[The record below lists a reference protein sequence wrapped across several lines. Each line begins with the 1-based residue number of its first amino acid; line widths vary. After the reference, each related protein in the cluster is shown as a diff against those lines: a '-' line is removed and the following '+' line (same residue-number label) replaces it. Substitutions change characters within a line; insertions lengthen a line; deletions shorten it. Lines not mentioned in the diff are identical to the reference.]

1 MDFSLPATAEEFAEE
16 VREFVAEHVTDEVVT
31 RYLQTG
37 TMHDWGLHQALAD
50 RGWIAPTWPK
60 LDGGQALSEIEAM
73 VLLDQLHRAGAPLDG
88 WIITMC
94 GASAIRALGSA
105 QQRAEVVPQ
114 VVAGQALISLG
125 FSEPDS
131 GSDVAAARTRAVRDG
146 DEWII
151 NGQKMFTTMA
161 HEATWVLLLT
171 RTDPSAAKHR
181 GLTMFL
187 VPLDSPGI
195 VVEPVHTLGGERT
208 NITFYADVRV
218 PDTARVHELNKGW
231 ELLTLAL
238 TTERGSAF
246 GAGSSFLGT
255 MGRML
260 DGTLRWAATAR
271 RGGRPILEEPTARR
285 RLAKA
290 KIDHE
295 VSRLLNLRSVWL
307 AGQDIVPDVEASV
320 AKLFSTE
327 ALQRM
332 TSDLLELIGP
342 EGLLNH
348 HSPAAPSGGAMEH
361 AFRHSTVT
369 TIYGGSSEVMRNII
383 SQRGLGLPRG

>member
-1 MDFSLPATAEEFAEE
+1 MDFSLPPTSDEFARK
-16 VREFVAEHVTDEVVT
+16 VREFVAAHVTDEVVT
-31 RYLQTG
+31 RSLATG
-37 TMHDWGLHQALAD
+37 TMHDWGLHQALAAQ
-50 RGWIAPTWPK
+50 GWIAPTWPK
-60 LDGGQALSEIEAM
+60 SDGGQALSELEAM
-73 VLLDQLHRAGAPLDG
+73 VLLDELHLAGAPLDG
-88 WIITMC
+88 WITTMC
-94 GASAIRALGSA
+94 GASAIRALGSV
-105 QQRAEVVPQ
+105 QQRADVVSQ
-114 VVAGQALISLG
+114 VVAGKALIALG

-195 VVEPVHTLGGERT
+195 VVEPIHTLGGERT
-208 NITFYADVRV
+208 NITFYSDVRV

-231 ELLTLAL
+231 EFLTLAL

-246 GAGSSFLGT
+246 GAGSSFMGT

-260 DGTLRWAATAR
+260 EGTLRWAATAR
-271 RGGRPILEEPTARR
+271 RGGRPVLEEPTSRR

-307 AGQDIVPDVEASV
+307 AGQGMVPDVEASV
-320 AKLFSTE
+320 AKLYTTE

-332 TSDLLELIGP
+332 TSDLL
-342 EGLLNH
+342 
-348 HSPAAPSGGAMEH
+348 
-361 AFRHSTVT
+361 
-369 TIYGGSSEVMRNII
+369 
-383 SQRGLGLPRG
+383 